1 MVRIK
6 KPQPPPKGKLST
18 ATDYEQE
25 VPETSRPATGERQPS
40 RIKAWWG
47 SLSGGWRAVVAAA
60 VAVST
65 IYGAYVIII
74 KFIDPSHTRFVVNNS
89 DPKFIHL
96 KVWNTGHTWST
107 LVGYRVRFPGELMV
121 ESTEL
126 TLATPDTI
134 IEPQDAAHLVD
145 LTVGKFTRRCNPAT
159 KRRYLKTDI
168 EKVLRERSRTLIVT
182 VEIDVQESG
191 HFPEFRRN
199 EFVVPRNATPTA
211 DLLTAF
217 ILGRIP
223 DVDDEDIPCQP

>member
-1 MVRIK
+1 MVRTK
-6 KPQPPPKGKLST
+6 KPQTPPKGNLST
-18 ATDYEQE
+18 ATDQEQE
-25 VPETSRPATGERQPS
+25 VPETSTPATGKKKRG
-40 RIKAWWG
+40 RIKSWWG
-47 SLSGGWRAVVAAA
+47 SLSGAWHFVIAVA

-65 IYGAYVIII
+65 IYGACAVIM
-74 KFIDPSHTRFVVNNS
+74 KFLDPSHTRFVVNNS

-96 KVWNTGHTWST
+96 KVWNTGHNWST

-126 TLATPDTI
+126 SLATPDTI

-145 LTVGKFTRRCNPAT
+145 LTVGKLTRSCNPAT
-159 KRRYLKTDI
+159 KRRYLKTEI
-168 EKVLRERSRTLIVT
+168 ETVLRERSRALIVT
-182 VEIDVQESG
+182 VEVDVQESG

-199 EFVVPRNATPTA
+199 EYVATRNATPTA
-211 DLLTAF
+211 VLLAAF